1 MESEN
6 FDAIILAAAGLKRLG
21 FSDRIKE
28 ELPKTMCLPAV
39 GQGALAVETRED
51 DTELREMLAF
61 LDDKETRACTI
72 TERAFLAAVEGGC
85 QVPVGVYAIS
95 PKPGMVKAEA
105 VIASLDGSKLYRDSI
120 EGPALEGVKLG
131 RELAN
136 KLLDMG
142 GRDILKE
149 IGIEV

>member
-1 MESEN
+1 
-6 FDAIILAAAGLKRLG
+6 
-21 FSDRIKE
+21 
-28 ELPKTMCLPAV
+28 
-39 GQGALAVETRED
+39 
-51 DTELREMLAF
+51 MLSF